1 MVKDILRSIEV
12 QLLFFSFFSVGNE
25 GRYDNSNLIRSI
37 GKGVLET
44 PRDISRLISS
54 IIWLCVFYAT
64 RKSYTE

>member
-25 GRYDNSNLIRSI
+25 GRYDNSNLFRLI
-37 GKGVLET
+37 GKGVLP
-44 PRDISRLISS
+44 PRDISRPISS
-54 IIWLCVFYAT
+54 IVWLCVFYAT